1 MHIDRCMVNL
11 LFIREDPLGRA
22 QGGGTRATETARNP
36 SPSGSRRGPSAP
48 GEILSPAPSSLP
60 PSPLPNPQVGP
71 SIPHLPPCRPVVLI
85 SSIPPCPPPLK
96 WVLCSVLPVVFRCHY
111 SCVPV
116 VFQAPL
122 VCIFQKLHSQNTW
135 SDKRI
140 RFVSA
145 LSALPSSSMTFAQN
159 KTNDTRD

>member
-48 GEILSPAPSSLP
+48 GEILSPPPSSLP

-116 VFQAPL
+116 VFHRRRWFVQLYLSKATFAKHMVGQTNS
-122 VCIFQKLHSQNTW
+122 VCV
-135 SDKRI
+135 RAE
-140 RFVSA
+140 RSA
-145 LSALPSSSMTFAQN
+145 LLQYDIRTKQN
-159 KTNDTRD
+159 K